1 MLALFS
7 SKRTNGMKNFLLK
20 KLPYLS
26 VYGLPL
32 CVWISFHET
41 GLWCYLS
48 HFIFFVLIPFLEL
61 LLRPSYDVKGE
72 SKIHAEEDSLF
83 YRALLY
89 GLVPVQWF
97 FVFYFLFYVS
107 SEKDISD
114 LIGKTTSLGIM
125 CGVIGVNV
133 GHELG
138 HRMNRWERFLG
149 ELLLLSSMENH
160 FTPYHNS
167 GHHNQVG
174 TLGDPATARKN
185 ETIYRFV
192 FRSQFGSYFQ
202 AWKFEIKRMK
212 ILSLT
217 PLSLYNKMVQYTLA
231 QIFLL
236 MGIWMYFG
244 LVCVGLFLLS
254 ASVGILLLEVVN
266 YIEHYGLVRKQR
278 ENGTFETVKPC
289 HSWNSNHAIG
299 RLVLFELTRHSD
311 HHMKPDKPYQW
322 LRCEKDSPQ
331 MPTGYPGMM
340 ILSFFPPL
348 FFRTMNPRV
357 EQALA

>member
-1 MLALFS
+1 
-7 SKRTNGMKNFLLK
+7 MKNFLLK

-236 MGIWMYFG
+236 IGIWMYFG

-266 YIEHYGLVRKQR
+266 YIEHYGLQR
-278 ENGTFETVKPC
+278 EKGTTALFERVQPH
-289 HSWNSNHAIG
+289 HSWNSNHIIG
-299 RLVLFELTRHSD
+299 RLMLFELSRHSD
-311 HHMKPDKPYQW
+311 HHYMASRKYQV
-322 LRCEKDSPQ
+322 LRNMDEAPQ
-331 MPTGYPGMM
+331 MPTGYPGMI
-340 ILSFFPPL
+340 ILSLFPPIWFKVMHQQMRKYSL
-348 FFRTMNPRV
+348 LPNN
-357 EQALA
+357 

>member
-1 MLALFS
+1 MQKF
-7 SKRTNGMKNFLLK
+7 K
-20 KLPYLS
+20 YLS
-26 VYGLPL
+26 VLSLPI

-236 MGIWMYFG
+236 IGIWMYFG

-266 YIEHYGLVRKQR
+266 YIEHYGLKRNLLPSGRYERVSEK
-278 ENGTFETVKPC
+278 
-289 HSWNSNHAIG
+289 HSWNSNHVMG
-299 RLVLFELTRHSD
+299 RIMLYELTRHSD
-311 HHMKPDKPYQW
+311 HHYKSQKKYQI
-322 LRCEKDSPQ
+322 LEYHDTSPQ
-331 MPTGYPGMM
+331 MPFGYPTSMV
-340 ILSFFPPL
+340 LSLVPPL
-348 FFRTMNPRV
+348 WFAVMNKRIPD
-357 EQALA
+357 EMKS